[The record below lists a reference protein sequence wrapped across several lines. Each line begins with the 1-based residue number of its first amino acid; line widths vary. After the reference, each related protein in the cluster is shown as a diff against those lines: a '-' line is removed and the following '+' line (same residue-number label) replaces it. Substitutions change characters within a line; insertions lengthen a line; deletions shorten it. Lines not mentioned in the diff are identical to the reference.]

1 MLVVGNA
8 GSAPDQVGVANEVD
22 RIGCRNMETA
32 KVAELEA
39 ALQNACHTFKSLKY
53 IYYLFSPRAW
63 HGNPVAKRE
72 ISPSQDAAV
81 SQFR

>member
-1 MLVVGNA
+1 MKT
-8 GSAPDQVGVANEVD
+8 S
-22 RIGCRNMETA
+22 
-32 KVAELEA
+32 KVTELEGA
-39 ALQNACHTFKSLKY
+39 PQNACQTFKPLKY
-53 IYYLFSPRAW
+53 MNYLFSPRAW